1 MNTRWWMTAV
11 AVPAAMLVALVVIPL
26 PFAGDLPD
34 PIATHW
40 GSGGAPNGSMPT
52 WGLVVLTA
60 ALFTLVWLVSL
71 AAHRGG
77 TLLAPVAAVLYF
89 LGGLLIAV
97 MVTTMLANRG
107 AVSWTDAG
115 GVGLGTVALVVGVGL
130 VVGAVGWVLAGG
142 RKKVFPEA
150 ESSRLPSIDLD
161 ADDVGVWMSSGVSL
175 WVPILGL
182 AGLVAAIVIQGGTGV
197 LLGAVGLVLL
207 AVAAVRVVVGPEG
220 VTIGLGWWGW
230 PRRHIPLDEIA
241 RAEVLQVE
249 PLSYGGWGY
258 RIVTS
263 QVLTNARAIVVR
275 RGPGIR
281 LVRDDRPDLIV
292 TVDDAERGAGLINE
306 LLSRRGLLH
315 AV

>member
-52 WGLVVLTA
+52 WGLVTLAA
-60 ALFTLVWLVSL
+60 ALFTVIWLVSL

-115 GVGLGTVALVVGVGL
+115 AVGLGTVALVVGVAL
-130 VVGAVGWVLAGG
+130 VGGAIGWMLAGG

-161 ADDVGVWMSSGVSL
+161 ADDVGVWMSGVPPSARR
-175 WVPILGL
+175 L
-182 AGLVAAIVIQGGTGV
+182 AAM
-197 LLGAVGLVLL
+197 
-207 AVAAVRVVVGPEG
+207 
-220 VTIGLGWWGW
+220 W
-230 PRRHIPLDEIA
+230 
-241 RAEVLQVE
+241 
-249 PLSYGGWGY
+249 S
-258 RIVTS
+258 
-263 QVLTNARAIVVR
+263 
-275 RGPGIR
+275 
-281 LVRDDRPDLIV
+281 
-292 TVDDAERGAGLINE
+292 
-306 LLSRRGLLH
+306 
-315 AV
+315 